1 VWDYYAHTQGGEAV
15 LKWNNIH
22 TNGNMPL
29 LLRNAVRK
37 GKRSK
42 WEHWHRGE
50 TPQSQHQHQM
60 LVGDRERTSTKQSK
74 GCLHWQIVWCV
85 QGLMNHPIHEAAT
98 NVELLR
104 THTFRITT
112 PTPDVSRRPRA
123 NLHQATQWLPPLA
136 NGLVGEGPNEAS
148 NS

>member
-22 TNGNMPL
+22 ANGNMPL

-42 WEHWHRGE
+42 WEPWHRRE

-60 LVGDRERTSTKQSK
+60 LVGDLERTLTKRSK

-85 QGLMNHPIHEAAT
+85 NGLMNHTIQEVAT
-98 NVELLR
+98 NVELLH
-104 THTFRITT
+104 THTRGSVIIK
-112 PTPDVSRRPRA
+112 VEWISCRWKY
-123 NLHQATQWLPPLA
+123 ATI
-136 NGLVGEGPNEAS
+136 S
-148 NS
+148 K

>member
-22 TNGNMPL
+22 ANGNMPL

-42 WEHWHRGE
+42 WEPWHKGE

-60 LVGDRERTSTKQSK
+60 LVGDLERTLTKRSK

-85 QGLMNHPIHEAAT
+85 NGLMNHTIQEVAT

-104 THTFRITT
+104 THTRGSVIIK
-112 PTPDVSRRPRA
+112 VEWISCRWKY
-123 NLHQATQWLPPLA
+123 ATI
-136 NGLVGEGPNEAS
+136 S
-148 NS
+148 K